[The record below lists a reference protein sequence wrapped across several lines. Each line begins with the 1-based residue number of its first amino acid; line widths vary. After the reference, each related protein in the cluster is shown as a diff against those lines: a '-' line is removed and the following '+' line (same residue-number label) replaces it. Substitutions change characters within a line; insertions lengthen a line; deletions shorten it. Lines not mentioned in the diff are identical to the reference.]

1 MPGVSLSAPEPLATT
16 HEFSI
21 FSCGEDALDS
31 WLRKRAEK
39 NERSGASRTYV
50 VCEKNTVAAYY
61 TLAVGSVEHAFTP
74 GGIRR
79 NMPDPIPV
87 MVLARLAVDTQY
99 AGMGIGTAL
108 VRDALLRTL
117 QAANIAGIR
126 ALLVHAL
133 HEKAA
138 RFYTGLGFLASP
150 VEPLVLFLPLEHV
163 SAITNG
169 EEEKRQ

>member
-1 MPGVSLSAPEPLATT
+1 MRDVSLSAPEPLAPT
-16 HEFSI
+16 HDFST
-21 FSCGEDALDS
+21 FSCGEDTLDS
-31 WLRKRAEK
+31 WLRERAEK

-50 VCEKNTVAAYY
+50 VCENGKVAAYY
-61 TLAVGSVEHAFTP
+61 SLAVGSVEHAFVP

-87 MVLARLAVDTQY
+87 MVLARLAVDTRY

-117 QAANIAGIR
+117 QAASIAGIR
-126 ALLVHAL
+126 ALVVHAL

-138 RFYTGLGFLASP
+138 TFYAGLGFLASP
-150 VEPLVLFLPLEHV
+150 AEPLILFLPLEHV
-163 SAITNG
+163 SSIAVSAS
-169 EEEKRQ
+169 ELKQ